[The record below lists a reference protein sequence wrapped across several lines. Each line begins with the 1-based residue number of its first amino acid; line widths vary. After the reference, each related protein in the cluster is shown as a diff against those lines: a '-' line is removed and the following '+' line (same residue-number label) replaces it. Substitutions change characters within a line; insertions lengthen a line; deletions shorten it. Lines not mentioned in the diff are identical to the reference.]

1 MSRILI
7 VDDEPTIL
15 CVLSNLLQSE
25 GYEVTGTLRGDRA
38 RSLLRRDKNIKLLL
52 TDIRMDPVTGTEL
65 LASARKDRPD
75 VPVIVVT
82 AYCAGGLAEEARR
95 LGAYAYLC
103 KPWDVDE
110 LLSVVKQA
118 LESAS

>member
-7 VDDEPTIL
+7 VDDEPTVL

-25 GYEVTGTLRGDRA
+25 GYEVCGTLRGDRA
-38 RSLLRRDKNIKLLL
+38 RSLLRRDKKIKLLL

-65 LASARKDRPD
+65 LALAQKDRPD
-75 VPVIVVT
+75 VPVIVIT
-82 AYCAGGLAEEARR
+82 AYCSGTLATEARR
-95 LGAYAYLC
+95 LGAYAFLS
-103 KPWDVDE
+103 KPWDTDE

-118 LESAS
+118 LRAS